1 MVKET
6 IYELKKDLSQIR
18 KYIKYGIFFLLMAG
32 TLVLY
37 NQYYFKVERE
47 IMSLSQMKSQLSAKN
62 LMLKK
67 EVSRLS
73 SPEKIEKVAT
83 EKLKM
88 KPVDYSKVR
97 FIEIK

>member
-1 MVKET
+1 MVRET
-6 IYELKKDLSQIR
+6 VYELKRDLSQIR
-18 KYIKYGIFFLLMAG
+18 KYIKYGLFFLVMGG

-47 IMSLSQMKSQLSAKN
+47 IMNLSQLKGQLSARN

-73 SPEKIEKVAT
+73 SPERIEKIAR
-83 EKLKM
+83 KRLKM

-97 FIEIK
+97 FIETK